1 MSDSYIQE
9 LFAERI
15 GGNQYGKS
23 TAIYKFEKIKRA
35 KKAAKEAKPDVDLID
50 MGVGEPDEMAFP
62 IVVKTLQ
69 EEAAKPEN
77 RGYADNGGDEF
88 KQAAAQYMAD
98 VFGVKDI
105 DWNTE
110 VVHSIGSKTA
120 LSMIPAC
127 FINPG
132 DTVLMT
138 VPGYPVLGTHA
149 KYLGGE
155 VYNMPLEAENNF
167 LPDLDAVPAD
177 VVAKAKIMV
186 LNYPNNPTGAS
197 ATLEFFEKAI
207 AFAKANNLIIL
218 QDAAYASL
226 IFEGEPTSIFQV
238 EGAKE
243 VAIELHSLSKSYNMT
258 GWRIGFVV
266 GNPLIVKAYADMKD
280 NSDSGQFLAI
290 QKAGA
295 AALANPQI
303 TEEIAAKYSRR
314 MDLLVDALNQ
324 NGFSAKKPQGSF
336 FLYVAAP
343 KSATVDGATTE
354 FESGEAFSQWLI
366 TNELISTVP
375 WDDCGNFVRFSVT
388 FAAQG
393 EEAEK
398 TIAAEIGSRLAKYS
412 FAF

>member
-1 MSDSYIQE
+1 MSDPYIQE

-35 KKAAKEAKPDVDLID
+35 KKAARDAKPDVALID

-62 IVVKTLQ
+62 IVVETLQ
-69 EEAAKPEN
+69 TEAAKPEN
-77 RGYADNGGDEF
+77 RGYADNGGDDF
-88 KQAAAQYMAD
+88 KKAATQYMAD
-98 VFGVKDI
+98 VFKVTDI
-105 DWNTE
+105 DWSTE

-132 DTVLMT
+132 DYVLMT

-155 VYNMPLEAENNF
+155 VHNMKLEEANNF

-177 VVAKAKIMV
+177 VLAKAKIMV

-226 IFEGEPTSIFQV
+226 IFEGKPTSIFQV
-238 EGAKE
+238 AGAKE

-303 TEEIAAKYSRR
+303 TEEIADKYSRR
-314 MDLLVDALNQ
+314 MDLLVGALNGA
-324 NGFSAKKPQGSF
+324 GFSAKKPKGSF
-336 FLYVAAP
+336 FLYVNAP
-343 KSATVDGATTE
+343 TSATIDGETTE
-354 FESGEAFSQWLI
+354 FASGEAFSQWLI

-388 FAAQG
+388 FAASG
-393 EEAEK
+393 VAAEQE
-398 TIAAEIGSRLAKYS
+398 IAAEIGQRLAKYQ

>member
-1 MSDSYIQE
+1 MSDPYIQQ

-35 KKAAKEAKPDVDLID
+35 KKAAKAAKPELELID

-62 IVVKTLQ
+62 LVVESLQ
-69 EEAAKPEN
+69 AEAAKPEN

-88 KQAAAQYMAD
+88 KAAAARYMAD
-98 VFGVKDI
+98 VFGVTEI
-105 DWNTE
+105 DPATE
-110 VVHSIGSKTA
+110 VIHSIGSKTA
-120 LSMIPAC
+120 LNMLPAC

-132 DTVLMT
+132 DVVLMT

-149 KYLGGE
+149 KYYGGE
-155 VYNMPLEAENNF
+155 VYNMPLQAAHTF

-177 VVAKAKIMV
+177 VLAKAKILV

-197 ATLEFFEKAI
+197 ATLEFFARAF
-207 AFAKANNLIIL
+207 AFAKAHKLIIV

-226 IFEGEPTSIFQV
+226 IFEGTPLSILQV
-238 EGAKE
+238 PGAKD
-243 VAIELHSLSKSYNMT
+243 VAIELHSLSKSFNMT

-266 GNPLIVKAYADMKD
+266 GNPLIVKAYGDMKD

-290 QKAGA
+290 QKAA
-295 AALANPQI
+295 ATALAHPEI
-303 TEEIAAKYSRR
+303 TGQIAAKYSRR
-314 MDLLVDALNQ
+314 MELLVNALQQ
-324 NGFSAKKPQGSF
+324 NGFTAEKPKGSF

-343 KSATVDGATTE
+343 KSATVNGVTTK
-354 FESGEAFSQWLI
+354 FDSGEAFSQWLI
-366 TNELISTVP
+366 SNELISTVP
-375 WDDCGNFVRFSVT
+375 WDDCGRFVRFSVT
-388 FAAQG
+388 FAAKG
-393 EEAEK
+393 EAAEK
-398 TIAAEIGSRLAKYS
+398 TIAAEIAQRLAKYQ

>member
-1 MSDSYIQE
+1 MSDPYIQE

-35 KKAAKEAKPDVDLID
+35 KKAAKKAKPDVDLID

-62 IVVKTLQ
+62 IVVETLQ
-69 EEAAKPEN
+69 SEAAKPEN

-88 KQAAAQYMAD
+88 KQAAAQYMTD

-105 DWNTE
+105 DWETD

-132 DTVLMT
+132 DYVLMT

-149 KYLGGE
+149 KYYGGQ
-155 VYNMPLEAENNF
+155 VYNMPLKEENDF

-177 VVAKAKIMV
+177 VVTKAKIMV

-197 ATLEFFEKAI
+197 ATLEFFEKAV

-226 IFEGEPTSIFQV
+226 IFEGTPTSIFQV
-238 EGAKE
+238 PGAKE

-266 GNPLIVKAYADMKD
+266 GNPLIVQAYADMKD

-295 AALANPQI
+295 VALANPQI

-314 MDLLVDALNQ
+314 MDLLVDALNS
-324 NGFSAKKPQGSF
+324 NGFSAKKPKGSF

-343 KSATVDGATTE
+343 KSATVNGETTE
-354 FESGEAFSQWLI
+354 FKTGEDFSQWLI

-375 WDDCGNFVRFSVT
+375 WDDCGSFVRFSVT
-388 FAAQG
+388 FAAKG
-393 EEAEK
+393 VEK
-398 TIAAEIGSRLAKYS
+398 EKEIAAEIAQRLKKYEFS
-412 FAF
+412 F